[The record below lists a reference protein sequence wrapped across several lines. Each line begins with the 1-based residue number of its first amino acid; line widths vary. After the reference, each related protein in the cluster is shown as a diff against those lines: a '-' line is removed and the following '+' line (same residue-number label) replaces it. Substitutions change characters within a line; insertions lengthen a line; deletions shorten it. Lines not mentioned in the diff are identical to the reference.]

1 MKVMSRTI
9 NRNIKLRGL
18 GMSLVELMV
27 SLLIGSILMVGA
39 ITIFVKS
46 KDTYRL
52 NETMGR
58 VQENARLAL
67 GMLGPDLRLSNF
79 WGRGSDANV
88 LTLGA
93 GETDAVPAGLAVAG
107 SCRQNWAIDVQ
118 RPIEGFNNNFPYAGC
133 APFGNGAQAGSDV
146 LVTRHASS
154 IEAPAATP
162 GRVQVFST
170 RTAGRLFADGIAPV
184 GLPGTSRVADLIA
197 HAYYV
202 SQDSGPGPAPFGSG
216 VGLPSL
222 RRKALV
228 PGPLVQDEEVSPG
241 IEDFQVQIGID
252 TDPIGSPL
260 RGSINRWVNPGNP
273 IIDPLSGGFDPNA
286 KIVAVKVWLLV
297 RADRREPGFTNSTN
311 YVYADKNVAF
321 NDSFRRLLV
330 SETYQ
335 LRNTWMN

>member
-1 MKVMSRTI
+1 MKTGVE
-9 NRNIKLRGL
+9 KLRRQSGMGL
-18 GMSLVELMV
+18 IELMV

-39 ITIFVKS
+39 VTIFIKS

-58 VQENARLAL
+58 IQENARLAL
-67 GMLGPDLRLSNF
+67 SMLGPDLRLTSF
-79 WGRGSDANV
+79 WGRGSDAGVIVGSARAN
-88 LTLGA
+88 
-93 GETDAVPAGLAVAG
+93 EAVPAGMAIAG
-107 SCRQNWAIDVQ
+107 SCRPNWAIDVDF
-118 RPIEGFNNNFPYAGC
+118 PIEGSNNNFPYAGC
-133 APFGNGAQAGSDV
+133 VPFGNGAQPGADV

-154 IEAPAATP
+154 IPQTFATA

-170 RTAGRLFADGIAPV
+170 RTAGRLFADGVSPI
-184 GLPGTSRVADLIA
+184 GLPGTSRIADMIA

-228 PGPLVQDEEVSPG
+228 PGMLVQDEEVSPG
-241 IEDFQVQIGID
+241 IEDFQVQFGVD
-252 TDPIGSPL
+252 TTPIGSPL
-260 RGSINRWVNPGNP
+260 RGSVNRWVNPGNA

-286 KIVAVKVWLLV
+286 KIVAVKVWILV
-297 RADRREPGFTNSTN
+297 RADRAEPGFTNITN
-311 YVYADKNVAF
+311 YAYADKNVTF
-321 NDSFRRLLV
+321 NDNFRRLLV

-335 LRNTWMN
+335 LRNTWIN